1 MLKNMS
7 RREFIVAVAAASSG
21 MLAAACGSAATTPT
35 AAPAGVPASSGQTAP
50 TGAAGAKQTDWDAVV
65 EAARGEGQV
74 VVQNPAGAG
83 YRLALDEFARAYPG
97 VEAVQQSFPDSATY
111 IPKIRGER
119 EAGIYSIDV
128 IASTVIPVL
137 QIMKPE
143 GWIDPV
149 RPLLV
154 QPEVLDP
161 NAWFGGFEARWA
173 DTAKTHVFRHSFNI
187 TRPVY
192 INTTQVDDSEI
203 KSVDDLLNPKW
214 KGKIVTSD
222 VVQGYIYTPSTV
234 LRETKGEEFLRK
246 LFVDQQPQMIR
257 DRRQAIETL
266 IRGNA
271 AVGFG
276 LHPIIFSDFVK
287 DGLAGDV
294 KNIDVEGV
302 NYSGGEIASIYKGA
316 PHPNAAKLFLNWL
329 LSKEGQIAW
338 STNIGNNSARKDVPV
353 VEPSEAPSDNPPM
366 DPTQEDR
373 IPKIRETQQ
382 FLKSLVT

>member
-1 MLKNMS
+1 MSKKVS
-7 RREFIVAVAAASSG
+7 RREFVVVVAATSAG
-21 MLAAACGSAATTPT
+21 MLAAACSSAAATPT
-35 AAPAGVPASSGQTAP
+35 RAPTAVPATSGQTAP
-50 TGAAGAKQTDWDAVV
+50 AAASGAKETDWNAVV
-65 EAARGEGQV
+65 DAARSEGQV

-83 YRLALDEFARAYPG
+83 YRVALDEFARAYPG

-111 IPKIRGER
+111 IPKIRAER
-119 EAGIYSIDV
+119 EAGIHSIDV

-154 QPEVLDP
+154 QPEVLDS

-173 DTAKTHVFRHSFNI
+173 DTGKDMVFRHSFNI

-192 INTTQVDDSEI
+192 INTAQVNEGEI
-203 KSVDDLLNPKW
+203 KTVDDLLNPKW

-222 VVQGYIYTPSTV
+222 AVQGYIYTPSTM
-234 LRETKGEEFLRK
+234 LRETKGEDFLRK

-294 KNIDVEGV
+294 KNIDVEGAS
-302 NYSGGEIASIYKGA
+302 YSGGEIASIYKGA

-329 LSKEGQIAW
+329 LSKDGQIAW
-338 STNIGNNSARKDVPV
+338 STNIGNNSARKDVPIV
-353 VEPSEAPSDNPPM
+353 DPNEAPSDNPPM
-366 DPTQEDR
+366 DPTQEDQ
-373 IPKIRETQQ
+373 IPKIGETQR
-382 FLKSLVT
+382 FLKTLVS